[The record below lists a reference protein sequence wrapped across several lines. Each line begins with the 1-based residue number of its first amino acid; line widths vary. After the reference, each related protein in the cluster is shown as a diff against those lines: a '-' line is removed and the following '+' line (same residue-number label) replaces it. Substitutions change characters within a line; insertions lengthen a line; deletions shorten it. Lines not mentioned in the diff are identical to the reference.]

1 MTEVFRELHE
11 RAKESIFWKTFDPKY
26 ASDACKSLYELES
39 AIVGYFYGLSS
50 DTRHRNAQWVI
61 VDSIAHNINA
71 LMLHIRGG
79 AAKLEGD
86 NIILLQSF
94 LQNLHL
100 LVDDIIPDD
109 PCGLEPYE
117 NEGKYRK
124 IKAALNEDGETY
136 RAVQIIKESQITD
149 VIKNLEERITKW
161 FNDDNNISREIREEY
176 QEEIDLLKEGKK
188 LTKWFKVE
196 N

>member
-26 ASDACKSLYELES
+26 ASDACKSLYELEN

-50 DTRHRNAQWVI
+50 DTRKRNAQWVI
-61 VDSIAHNINA
+61 VDSITHNINA

-100 LVDDIIPDD
+100 LIDDIIPDD
-109 PCGLEPYE
+109 PCGLEPYG

-149 VIKNLEERITKW
+149 VIKNLEEKMTKW
-161 FNDDNNISREIREEY
+161 FNDDNNICREIREEY